1 MLIID
6 IDPAIPY
13 KNSISDNNNLF
24 STILV
29 ASIMQCHKNK
39 DMKINLPGL
48 FDRFLVASNRDPAN
62 APNARKA
69 LNIAKSDALPFTIS
83 LIIKGRYA

>member
-13 KNSISDNNNLF
+13 KNSISNNNNLF
-24 STILV
+24 FTILV

-39 DMKINLPGL
+39 DKKINLPGL
-48 FDRFLVASNRDPAN
+48 FDRFLVASKRDPAN

-69 LNIAKSDALPFTIS
+69 LNIAKSDAFPLTIS